1 MPRKKKITGP
11 VLDASRDYTE
21 KDAARQKYYELL
33 SEQTAWNM
41 TKENKVSLLAK
52 LIVKILG

>member
-1 MPRKKKITGP
+1 MPRKKKHTGP
-11 VLDASRDYTE
+11 VFNAVHDYTE

-41 TKENKVSLLAK
+41 TKETK
-52 LIVKILG
+52 LICSLN